1 MRRPPFVPLFATL
14 AVLVFAGCRREE
26 IRTYT
31 VKKETPTPAA
41 ASSATPTA
49 AGGSAAPG
57 SDAAMRNTAVTTAD
71 GPGLA
76 WTAPAHWT
84 VGPEKAMRKA
94 TFLIPGEN
102 GAPGAELAVTA
113 FPGDVGGPLAN
124 VNRWRGQLSL
134 PPIGEA
140 ELATALTHLDV
151 GPLHLDYVELAAAG
165 SPPARRVLG
174 ALVPH
179 AGATW
184 FFKLDGP
191 DVVVA
196 REKPAFLAFLQSL
209 RPAN

>member
-1 MRRPPFVPLFATL
+1 MRRPLSVFLSASLSVL
-14 AVLVFAGCRREE
+14 ALSGCRREE
-26 IRTYT
+26 IQTYT
-31 VKKETPTPAA
+31 VKKEPAA
-41 ASSATPTA
+41 TPVAS
-49 AGGSAAPG
+49 APVAPNA
-57 SDAAMRNTAVTTAD
+57 DAVMRNTAVTTAE
-71 GPGLA
+71 GPGLN
-76 WTAPAHWT
+76 WTTPARWKP
-84 VGPEKAMRKA
+84 GPEKAMRKA
-94 TFLIPGEN
+94 TFLIPGVN

-134 PPIGEA
+134 PPLA
-140 ELATALTHLDV
+140 EGDLTAALNHLDV

-191 DVVVA
+191 DAVVA
-196 REKPAFLAFLQSL
+196 QEKPAFLAFLQSL

>member
-1 MRRPPFVPLFATL
+1 MRRPLSVFLSASLSVL
-14 AVLVFAGCRREE
+14 ALSGCRREE
-26 IRTYT
+26 IQTYT
-31 VKKETPTPAA
+31 VKKEPAA
-41 ASSATPTA
+41 TPVAS
-49 AGGSAAPG
+49 APVAPNA
-57 SDAAMRNTAVTTAD
+57 DAAMRNTAVTTAE
-71 GPGLA
+71 GPGLN
-76 WTAPAHWT
+76 WTTPAHWKP
-84 VGPEKAMRKA
+84 GPEKAMRKA
-94 TFLIPGEN
+94 TFLIPGVN
-102 GAPGAELAVTA
+102 GALGAELAVTA

-134 PPIGEA
+134 PPLA
-140 ELATALTHLDV
+140 EGDLTAALNHLDV

-191 DVVVA
+191 DAVVVQ
-196 REKPAFLAFLQSL
+196 EKPAFLAFLQSL

>member
-1 MRRPPFVPLFATL
+1 MRRPPFVPLFASL
-14 AVLVFAGCRREE
+14 AVLALFGCRRDE

-31 VKKETPTPAA
+31 VKKETPPPAA
-41 ASSATPTA
+41 AASADSGAVPP
-49 AGGSAAPG
+49 AAPDA
-57 SDAAMRNTAVTTAD
+57 DAAMRNTAVTTAD

-76 WTAPAHWT
+76 WTAPAHWST
-84 VGPEKAMRKA
+84 GPEKAMRKA

-102 GAPGAELAVTA
+102 GGPGAELAVTA

-134 PPIGEA
+134 PPLAES
-140 ELATALTHLDV
+140 ELAAALTHLDV
-151 GPLHLDYVELAAAG
+151 GPLHLDYVELVAAG
-165 SPPARRVLG
+165 SSPARRVLG

-191 DVVVA
+191 DAVVA
-196 REKPAFLAFLQSL
+196 REKSAFIAFLQTL
-209 RPAN
+209 RPAT

>member
-1 MRRPPFVPLFATL
+1 MLRLLFVPLLVSLTA
-14 AVLVFAGCRREE
+14 LVFTGCRREE

-31 VKKETPTPAA
+31 VKKDPAA
-41 ASSATPTA
+41 SAPSAAATDATTA
-49 AGGSAAPG
+49 PAPG

-71 GPGLA
+71 GRGLA

-94 TFLIPGEN
+94 TYLVPGEN

-113 FPGDVGGPLAN
+113 FPGDVGGTLAN
-124 VNRWRGQLSL
+124 INRWRGQLSL
-134 PPIGEA
+134 PPIGET
-140 ELATALTHLDV
+140 ELASALTHLDV
-151 GPLHLDYVELAAAG
+151 GPLHLDHVELASAG
-165 SPPARRVLG
+165 TPPARRVLG

-191 DVVVA
+191 DAVVA
-196 REKPAFLAFLQSL
+196 REKAAFLAFLQTL

>member
-1 MRRPPFVPLFATL
+1 MRLPLSVLWFASL
-14 AVLVFAGCRREE
+14 ALLALGGCRREE

-31 VKKETPTPAA
+31 VKKEAA
-41 ASSATPTA
+41 ATPIAGTPTA
-49 AGGSAAPG
+49 AGA
-57 SDAAMRNTAVTTAD
+57 DAVMRNTAVTTAE

-76 WTAPAHWT
+76 WAAPDHWKT
-84 VGPEKAMRKA
+84 GPEKAMRKA
-94 TFLIPGEN
+94 TYLVPGDN
-102 GAPGAELAVTA
+102 GAQGAELAVTA

-134 PPIGEA
+134 PALAES

-151 GPLHLDYVELAAAG
+151 GGLHIDYVELAAAG
-165 SPPARRVLG
+165 TPPTRRVLG

-191 DVVVA
+191 DAVVA
-196 REKPAFLAFLQSL
+196 REKSAFLSFLQSL
-209 RPAN
+209 RPVD